1 MEDTQPNDYDE
12 VEAAVASRLRRVCP
26 DMSADE
32 FDELVRTAA
41 LIQAKYE
48 QRQDREARVLFSLVS
63 ESVRYAEG
71 G

>member
-1 MEDTQPNDYDE
+1 MQDTQPNDYDE
-12 VEAAVASRLRRVCP
+12 VEAAVASRLRRVCA
-26 DMSADE
+26 DMPADE

-48 QRQDREARVLFSLVS
+48 QRQDREARVLFSLVA
-63 ESVRYAEG
+63 ESVRYTDG